1 MTAAHASST
10 TSTSLYLE
18 ISGINWKL
26 SFSGVPGYNKYGGQ
40 MPRWANGGLAR
51 QIFTWHQIHLIE
63 TVPNGV
69 WSRHFSKYPHNCLG
83 GVMIG

>member
-1 MTAAHASST
+1 MPA
-10 TSTSLYLE
+10 
-18 ISGINWKL
+18 N
-26 SFSGVPGYNKYGGQ
+26 NKYGGQ
-40 MPRWANGGLAR
+40 VPRWANGGLAR

-83 GVMIG
+83 GVMIGSQFIMLVPESVDVICIYIDDS